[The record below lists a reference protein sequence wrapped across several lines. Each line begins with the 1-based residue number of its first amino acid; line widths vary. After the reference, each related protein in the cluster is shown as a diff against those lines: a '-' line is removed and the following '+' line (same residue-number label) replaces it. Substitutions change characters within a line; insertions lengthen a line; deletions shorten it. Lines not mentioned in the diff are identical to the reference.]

1 MSKNEEKRI
10 SRAMCEL
17 HDANDSIRACRDRFD
32 LPEHTIYLD
41 GNSLGALPR
50 RTPLRVNELLR
61 NEWGE
66 SLIKSWNKHDW
77 ATFPQRVSMKLA
89 CLLGANAS
97 EVIIA
102 DSTSVNIFKLL
113 AGALVLPDVE
123 SRRII
128 VSERGNFP
136 TDLYMVEGV
145 NAMLSGKYTLRL
157 VEAGDVEASLDHDV
171 AVALITHVDY
181 CTGRQHN
188 MARLNKR
195 ASQTGTHI
203 IWDLSH
209 SAGAVELELNADGA
223 EMAVGCGYKYLN
235 GGPGAPAF
243 LYLAKAL
250 QSNFAT
256 PLSGWFGHQMPFA
269 FSPTYVPAAGIERLL
284 CGTPPVIALA
294 ALECGIDTFDGVT
307 MDTIG
312 KKSRA
317 LSELFLA
324 LMRQECGNH
333 HLESVSPSAENA
345 RGSHIS
351 LAHEHAY
358 PIMQALIDRGVIGDF
373 RPPNLL
379 RFGFAPLYT
388 RFVDCYDAVIQL
400 RDVMANG
407 EWKAEKYQTRNRV
420 T

>member
-1 MSKNEEKRI
+1 
-10 SRAMCEL
+10 MCEA
-17 HDANDSIRACRDRFD
+17 HDATDSIRACRDRFD

-50 RTPLRVNELLR
+50 RTPLRINELLR
-61 NEWGE
+61 DEWGE
-66 SLIKSWNKHDW
+66 NLITSWNKHDW
-77 ATFPQRVSMKLA
+77 VAFPQRVSLKLA
-89 CLLGANAS
+89 RLLGTSVS

-113 AGALVLPDVE
+113 AGALALPDVAT
-123 SRRII
+123 RRVI
-128 VSERGNFP
+128 VSEHGNFP

-145 NAMLSGKYTLRL
+145 NAMLGGKYTLRL
-157 VEAGDVEASLDHDV
+157 VESGDVEASLDHDV

-188 MARLNKR
+188 MARLNTR

-209 SAGAVELELNADGA
+209 SAGAVPLELANDGV
-223 EMAVGCGYKYLN
+223 ELAVGCGYKYLN

-243 LYLAKAL
+243 LCLAKAL

-256 PLSGWFGHQMPFA
+256 PLSGWFGHQTPFA
-269 FSPTYVPAAGIERLL
+269 FSGTYVPANGVERLL
-284 CGTPPVIALA
+284 CGTPSVIALA

-324 LMRQECGNH
+324 LMRQECGNYR
-333 HLESVSPSAENA
+333 LESASPVAENA
-345 RGSHIS
+345 RGSHVS
-351 LAHEHAY
+351 FVHEQAY

-388 RFVDCYDAVIQL
+388 RFVDCYDAVIEL
-400 RDVMANG
+400 REVMANE
-407 EWKAEKYQTRNRV
+407 EWKAEKHQTRNRV

>member
-1 MSKNEEKRI
+1 MIKIEEKQI
-10 SRAMCEL
+10 SRALCEQ
-17 HDANDSIRACRDRFD
+17 HDAIDSMRECRERFH

-50 RTPLRVNELLR
+50 RTPLRITELLR
-61 NEWGE
+61 DEWGT

-77 ATFPQRVSMKLA
+77 VAFPQRVSVKLA
-89 CLLGANAS
+89 RLLGTSAS
-97 EVIIA
+97 ELMVA

-113 AGALVLPDVE
+113 AGALALPDVAT
-123 SRRII
+123 RRVI

-136 TDLYMVEGV
+136 TDLYIVDGV
-145 NAMLSGKYTLRL
+145 NKMLGGKYTLRL
-157 VEAGDVEASLDHDV
+157 VEAEDVEASIDHDV
-171 AVALITHVDY
+171 AVALITQVDY
-181 CTGRQHN
+181 CTGGQHN
-188 MARLNKR
+188 MAQLNRR

-209 SAGAVELELNADGA
+209 SAGAVPLELAGDGA

-243 LYLAKAL
+243 LYLAEAL
-250 QSNFAT
+250 QTNFAN
-256 PLSGWFGHQMPFA
+256 PLSGWFGHQTPFA
-269 FSPTYVPAAGIERLL
+269 FSETYVPAAGIERLL

-312 KKSRA
+312 KKSQA

-324 LMRQECGNH
+324 LLRQECGNY
-333 HLESVSPSAENA
+333 HLECVSPAAEKA
-345 RGSHIS
+345 RGSHVS
-351 LAHEHAY
+351 FAHEHAY

-373 RPPNLL
+373 RPPNLV

-388 RFVDCYDAVIQL
+388 RFVDCYDAVIEL
-400 RDVMANG
+400 SAVMANE
-407 EWKAEKYQTRNRV
+407 EWKAAKHQARNRV